1 MTGQMA
7 VTTAETA
14 PVRRNA
20 ATGVCGAGVTL
31 CAPVGR
37 RAQVMLIVRV
47 VGRQGGSETRPEG
60 TRRVVGRQGGSETR
74 PYVVEED
81 DRSDGGDHGR
91 DGARQAER
99 RNRRVQSG
107 D

>member
-1 MTGQMA
+1 MA

-47 VGRQGGSETRPEG
+47 VGRQGGSETRP
-60 TRRVVGRQGGSETR
+60 
-74 PYVVEED
+74 YVVEED